1 MKRMAA
7 LTAIVAAALAVTG
20 CAGSTQS
27 GSADAAA
34 KHEPV
39 TIKESPDKYTWY
51 IKDYVGMNAASAG
64 YTSMDGFRRD
74 EYGKSNIKLVYVA
87 DTGEFLDPED
97 EEQLQEYVIV
107 AQSLEPNTELKY
119 TYSLDENG
127 EEYENLVS
135 DKSLD
140 SITLNVTRIEK

>member
-1 MKRMAA
+1 M
-7 LTAIVAAALAVTG
+7 
-20 CAGSTQS
+20 
-27 GSADAAA
+27 
-34 KHEPV
+34 
-39 TIKESPDKYTWY
+39 
-51 IKDYVGMNAASAG
+51 
-64 YTSMDGFRRD
+64 
-74 EYGKSNIKLVYVA
+74 YVA